1 MMPFTSKYPKLGK
14 TELMRFPISCRDNL
28 KMIVDEYERIA
39 KVKGLDFLDGMQ
51 RRLEDSLE
59 KIG

>member
-39 KVKGLDFLDGMQ
+39 AVKGLEFLDQMQ

-59 KIG
+59 KIQ

>member
-1 MMPFTSKYPKLGK
+1 MPFTSKYPKLGK

-39 KVKGLDFLDGMQ
+39 AVKGLVFLDQMQ

-59 KIG
+59 KIQ

>member
-39 KVKGLDFLDGMQ
+39 AVKGLVFLDQMQ

-59 KIG
+59 KIQ

>member
-1 MMPFTSKYPKLGK
+1 MMPFSSKYPKLGK

-39 KVKGLDFLDGMQ
+39 TVKGLVFLDQMQ
-51 RRLEDSLE
+51 RNLENSLE
-59 KIG
+59 KIT

>member
-39 KVKGLDFLDGMQ
+39 AVKGLVFLDQMQ
-51 RRLEDSLE
+51 KRLEDSLE
-59 KIG
+59 KIQ